1 LVIIFYFG
9 YCNLVIGHYPFKGVS
24 MMVFIIVGMP
34 ASGKNI
40 AREYAEKHNISYFAT
55 GDIVREEVKKQALE
69 ANAENTAAVSTKLRG
84 NDGMG
89 VTRVALETALACPG
103 DIVFLEGIRSWP
115 EVELIREQTDCCVVA
130 FLAPRE
136 LRHQR
141 VASRGRSDDSP
152 AAFEERDTREIA
164 YGAAIPIARAD
175 AYVLNTA
182 TMDNAMTDIDRIVT
196 SYRDKGTKTGLPQMN
211 KIK

>member
-1 LVIIFYFG
+1 
-9 YCNLVIGHYPFKGVS
+9 

-55 GDIVREEVKKQALE
+55 GDIVREDLKKRGLE
-69 ANAENTAAVSTKLRG
+69 ANAENTAAVSTTLRG

-89 VTRVALETALACPG
+89 VTRIALATALASP
-103 DIVFLEGIRSWP
+103 DNIVFLEGMRSWP
-115 EVELIREQTDCCVVA
+115 EVELVRKQTVCNVIA

-136 LRHQR
+136 LRRQR
-141 VASRGRSDDSP
+141 IVSRRRSDDS
-152 AAFEERDTREIA
+152 ATAFEERDSREIA

-175 AYVLNTA
+175 AYILNTA
-182 TMDNAMTDIDRIVT
+182 TMDDAMTDLDRIIT
-196 SYRDKGTKTGLPQMN
+196 SYQGKGAEN
-211 KIK
+211 RSVVE